1 MDIVERQ
8 RRYQNG
14 CMEET
19 EDSIR
24 KGGIYAIYHT
34 DKPSYEKCGGQGNR
48 ERCQPACEKRGN
60 LRVPWAERSRK
71 NQRNENDYEP
81 LETYGGKHRAVW
93 RDAYAEILRGTK
105 ANGQHHRIPL
115 FL

>member
-60 LRVPWAERSRK
+60 LRVPWAEWCI
-71 NQRNENDYEP
+71 D
-81 LETYGGKHRAVW
+81 L
-93 RDAYAEILRGTK
+93 
-105 ANGQHHRIPL
+105 
-115 FL
+115 